1 MLGLVGKHIGK
12 KEAFMKPADLLKRHA
27 AAWQAAT
34 HHPFLDAVRDGTL
47 AQEAFATW
55 LVQDYCFASD
65 EFAVQA
71 HLLPSA
77 PRYAQNLLIRN
88 VAALEAELTWFE
100 AQAKPLN
107 LSLSTSPHPVTAAYG
122 KFMRTLE
129 QRPFAAAI
137 TATWAIERAYL
148 EAWQSALP
156 GQPRYRDYIERW
168 TNPTFASFVE
178 ELEQTCARA
187 LTSGDADREAEAAF
201 LEVAQLERAF
211 WDMAWSGRA
220 Q

>member
-1 MLGLVGKHIGK
+1 
-12 KEAFMKPADLLKRHA
+12 MKPADLLKRYA
-27 AAWQAAT
+27 ASWQAAT
-34 HHPFLDAVRDGTL
+34 RHPFLDAVRDGTL

-55 LVQDYCFASD
+55 LVQDYYFVLA

-71 HLLPSA
+71 YLLPPA

-100 AQAKPLN
+100 AQAKALN
-107 LSLSTSPHPVTAAYG
+107 LLLSASPHPVTAAYG
-122 KFMRTLE
+122 RFMRTFE

-168 TNPTFASFVE
+168 TNPAFASFVD
-178 ELEQTCARA
+178 ELEQTCALA
-187 LTSGDADREAEAAF
+187 LASGNADKEAEAAF
-201 LEVAQLERAF
+201 LDVAALERAF
-211 WDMAWSGRA
+211 WDMAWSGTA